1 MKRIKW
7 WAGTGIILVLLIA
20 ALVLQKGS
28 RADQNTYRT
37 VPVSRGDIQSIV
49 TSTGKLNPLNT
60 VKVGAQVSGNIKE
73 IYVDFNALVRKD
85 QVIAL
90 IDPAIYDAQVEQEK
104 AQLLKAKAQLQE
116 MEKDI
121 DAAEADIKSAEAQLF
136 SAKATLREAELNYD
150 RKVKLR
156 NVVARAE
163 LDSDQAKRDNARG
176 AVKAAEAKVL
186 STKAQLSRAIAQKK
200 GVSALVAER
209 GAALNLSEIKHGYCT
224 IKSPI
229 DGVVISRDVDVGQTV
244 VSSLQSP
251 ELFSIAEDLT
261 RMQVEVD
268 VSEADVGRITSEQ
281 DVVFTVDAF
290 PEKQFKAKVREVRN
304 VATNIQNVV
313 TYKIIADVDNN
324 DLLLR
329 PGMTANVSIVTAEVK
344 NVLKL
349 PNSALR
355 FKPPVETRKETPGQR
370 PPITERAIY
379 KNLVEKLDLSVEQSE
394 ALVKIIEQA
403 GRKLKVVYDLP
414 EADRNIRQAWKNF
427 YTQVMTNLYKHLK
440 EDQHGKF
447 RDCVAELREKVKQ
460 RSLLNSRSVKV
471 YVSDEQGR
479 PRVIKFTAGITN
491 DDETQIVDGDLKEG
505 DKAIV
510 GMVYNKEETP
520 KENRSILTSIFKGR

>member
-7 WAGTGIILVLLIA
+7 WVGSGIILVLLIA

-28 RADQNTYRT
+28 RADQNAYRT
-37 VPVSRGDIQSIV
+37 VPVSRGNIQSIV
-49 TSTGKLNPLNT
+49 MSTGKLNPLNT

-90 IDPAIYDAQVEQEK
+90 IDPAVYGAQVEQEK

-150 RKVKLR
+150 RKVKIR

-163 LDSDQAKRDNARG
+163 LDLDQAKRDNARG
-176 AVKAAEAKVL
+176 AVKASEAKVL
-186 STKAQLSRAIAQKK
+186 SAKAQLLRTIAQKK

-209 GAALNLSEIKHGYCT
+209 EAALNLSEIKHGYCT

-229 DGVVISRDVDVGQTV
+229 AGVVISRDVDIGQTI

-251 ELFSIAEDLT
+251 VLFSIAEDLT

-268 VSEADVGRITSEQ
+268 VSEADVGRITPEQ
-281 DVVFTVDAF
+281 DVVFTVDAY

-313 TYKIIADVDNN
+313 TYKIIADVDNKE
-324 DLLLR
+324 LLLR

-355 FKPPVETRKETPGQR
+355 FKPPVGTQKKTPGQR
-370 PPITERAIY
+370 PPITQRAIY
-379 KNLVEKLDLSVEQSE
+379 KNLVNQLDLSVEQSE

-403 GRKLKVVYDLP
+403 GRNLKTVYALP
-414 EADRNIRQAWKNF
+414 EADRNIRQAWKTF
-427 YTQVMTNLYKHLK
+427 YTQVMTNLYKHLR

-447 RDCVAELREKVKQ
+447 KDFVAELKEKGKQ
-460 RSLLNSRSVKV
+460 RSLLNARSVEV
-471 YVSDEQGR
+471 YVSDEGGR
-479 PRVIKFTAGITN
+479 PLVVKFTAGITN
-491 DDETQIVDGDLKEG
+491 DDETQIVDGDLKVG
-505 DKAIV
+505 DKVIV
-510 GMVYNKEETP
+510 GMAYNKEEMA
-520 KENRSILTSIFKGR
+520 KENRGIFTSIFKRR